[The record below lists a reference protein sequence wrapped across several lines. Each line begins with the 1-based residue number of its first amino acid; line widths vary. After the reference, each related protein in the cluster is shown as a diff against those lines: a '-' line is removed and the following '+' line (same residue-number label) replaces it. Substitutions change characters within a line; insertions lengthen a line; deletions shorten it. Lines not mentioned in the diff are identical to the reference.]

1 MQRPR
6 TLDAA
11 VVSVLLAMG
20 FPASRAMAQTSTT
33 LSGLPVQVQPYA
45 PEPGVPLIT
54 VSPGTSNPF
63 AGGID
68 PPGAGSAGAAA
79 DTTGDAGGGSVTASI
94 NSGSVGN
101 GGAAGG
107 GAATGSGSVVAVNYS
122 QYLGQSVGS
131 GQCAVLVEAAD
142 PSVGLTATWVQGA
155 SVQGNTSL
163 APGTI
168 VATFGPNGTYTG
180 LQDGSAHAAIYL
192 GQNDQGIQVMD
203 QWAGQAAGIRTIP
216 WNSSSSLPISSGS
229 NYYVV
234 SHRSRNAWI
243 LGRDRRSR
251 CMGRC
256 RLSRSSG
263 ERTADRN
270 VPLSGRPKRKH
281 RVDTGRSTDLRR
293 VYQRLAASLLDWA

>member
-107 GAATGSGSVVAVNYS
+107 GAATGSGSFVAASYS

-131 GQCAVLVEAAD
+131 GQCAVLVETAD
-142 PSVGLTATWVQGA
+142 PSVGLTSTWVQGA
-155 SVQGNTSL
+155 AVQGNTSL

-168 VATFGPNGTYTG
+168 IATFGPDGTYTG

-192 GQNDQGIQVMD
+192 GQNGQGIQVED
-203 QWAGQAAGIRTIP
+203 QWAGQPVHLRTIP
-216 WNSSSSLPISSGS
+216 WTSVSGVAA
-229 NYYVV
+229 NTGTDFYVV
-234 SHRSRNAWI
+234 SH
-243 LGRDRRSR
+243 
-251 CMGRC
+251 
-256 RLSRSSG
+256 
-263 ERTADRN
+263 
-270 VPLSGRPKRKH
+270 
-281 RVDTGRSTDLRR
+281 
-293 VYQRLAASLLDWA
+293 

>member
-1 MQRPR
+1 MIVPGASEVLPC
-6 TLDAA
+6 TDA
-11 VVSVLLAMG
+11 
-20 FPASRAMAQTSTT
+20 PCT
-33 LSGLPVQVQPYA
+33 QVA
-45 PEPGVPLIT
+45 
-54 VSPGTSNPF
+54 VSPT
-63 AGGID
+63 D
-68 PPGAGSAGAAA
+68 GSAAS
-79 DTTGDAGGGSVTASI
+79 TRTAHCPDP
-94 NSGSVGN
+94 
-101 GGAAGG
+101 
-107 GAATGSGSVVAVNYS
+107 TGSGSFAAVNYS

-168 VATFGPNGTYTG
+168 IATFGPNGTYTG
-180 LQDGSAHAAIYL
+180 LQDGSAHAAIFL

-234 SHRSRNAWI
+234 SHRSRNAWTP
-243 LGRDRRSR
+243 GRDRQSR
-251 CMGRC
+251 CMGRR

-263 ERTADRN
+263 ERTTDRN

-281 RVDTGRSTDLRR
+281 
-293 VYQRLAASLLDWA
+293 

>member
-79 DTTGDAGGGSVTASI
+79 DTTGDAGGGSVTAS
-94 NSGSVGN
+94 
-101 GGAAGG
+101 
-107 GAATGSGSVVAVNYS
+107 GSVVAVNYS

-180 LQDGSAHAAIYL
+180 LQDRSAHAAIYL

-251 CMGRC
+251 CMGRR

-263 ERTADRN
+263 ERTTDRN
-270 VPLSGRPKRKH
+270 VPLSGRPKRQH
-281 RVDTGRSTDLRR
+281 
-293 VYQRLAASLLDWA
+293 

>member
-1 MQRPR
+1 
-6 TLDAA
+6 
-11 VVSVLLAMG
+11 
-20 FPASRAMAQTSTT
+20 
-33 LSGLPVQVQPYA
+33 QPYA

-79 DTTGDAGGGSVTASI
+79 DTTGDAGGGAV
-94 NSGSVGN
+94 
-101 GGAAGG
+101 
-107 GAATGSGSVVAVNYS
+107 TGSGSVVAVNYS

-180 LQDGSAHAAIYL
+180 LQDRSAHAAIYL

-203 QWAGQAAGIRTIP
+203 QWAGQAAGIRT
-216 WNSSSSLPISSGS
+216 
-229 NYYVV
+229 
-234 SHRSRNAWI
+234 
-243 LGRDRRSR
+243 
-251 CMGRC
+251 
-256 RLSRSSG
+256 
-263 ERTADRN
+263 
-270 VPLSGRPKRKH
+270 
-281 RVDTGRSTDLRR
+281 
-293 VYQRLAASLLDWA
+293 